1 MIVVDVLHLMLAVFI
16 ALFLWRYLQSK
27 INTEGTTGKALAFV
41 LH

>member
-1 MIVVDVLHLMLAVFI
+1 MIAVDILHLMLAVFV

-27 INTEGTTGKALAFV
+27 INQESTTGKAFAYV